1 MFNRRMLITGLLG
14 GAATALMQPAAV
26 RSATQP
32 TAKSGSSFPNMSLIT
47 HEGKPVRFYD
57 DLLRGKTVLINMMYA
72 QCEGI
77 CPGMTANLSRVQKAL
92 GDQVGRTVFMYS
104 LTLQPDQDTP
114 AVLADYVQMHRI
126 RPGWKFLTGNRADI
140 EAVRGSLGFFD
151 RDPAIDGDKTQHTGM
166 VLLGNDALNRWCS
179 TPAMREPE
187 QIVAAIRMMNRLIS
201 VGNNVLPTK
210 ETIHDR
216 RA

>member
-1 MFNRRMLITGLLG
+1 MFNRRMLITGLVG
-14 GAATALMQPAAV
+14 GAATALMQPVAA

-32 TAKSGSSFPNMSLIT
+32 KGKSRSSFPNTSLIT
-47 HEGKPVRFYD
+47 HEGKSVRFYD

-140 EAVRGSLGFFD
+140 EAVRGSLGFYD
-151 RDPAIDGDKTQHTGM
+151 RDPEIDRDKAQHTGM
-166 VLLGNDALNRWCS
+166 VLIGNDSLNRWCS
-179 TPAMREPE
+179 TPAMREPA

-201 VGNNVLPTK
+201 VENNFLRTK
-210 ETIHDR
+210 ETINDR
-216 RA
+216 KA